1 MSSRTNAAYSPA
13 HMTQVP
19 VVPGA
24 SDTTA
29 VFAIGRVRNDIGGY
43 GSQGAGWNGGR
54 EPLMQEAWGAGAP
67 HAGSLSPREME
78 AAW

>member
-19 VVPGA
+19 VVSGA
-24 SDTTA
+24 SDTMA
-29 VFAIGRVRNDIGGY
+29 VFAIGRARNDIGGY
-43 GSQGAGWNGGR
+43 G
-54 EPLMQEAWGAGAP
+54 
-67 HAGSLSPREME
+67 GSSPREME